1 MRDILKGEVICH
13 ICGTVQPPAPTCRC
27 CYAPLHSRPPGS
39 LLKSFL
45 YSLTAFFWLIPA
57 NLLPMMKVIK
67 LGKVYQSTIWEGVVA
82 FLEHGDY
89 FIGITIFVASILVPF
104 LKLAIL
110 WFLLAIA
117 RFKKLRRYRKLGVRL
132 YRFIAFIGKYSML
145 DVFVVVLMVSFVQF
159 GELIRIEAGPAVV
172 PFGLAVIFTI
182 IATEQFDTRILWDR
196 RE

>member
-1 MRDILKGEVICH
+1 
-13 ICGTVQPPAPTCRC
+13 
-27 CYAPLHSRPPGS
+27 
-39 LLKSFL
+39 
-45 YSLTAFFWLIPA
+45 
-57 NLLPMMKVIK
+57 MMKVIK